1 MYIIKFRCKVWLS
14 SELFTKCVICK
25 YLLNVELNVN
35 VDDEATLTYVRGTN
49 LSYWTVKGHSSAEFR
64 FNSN

>member
-25 YLLNVELNVN
+25 YFLNVELNVN
-35 VDDEATLTYVRGTN
+35 VDDEATLTYVRGTK
-49 LSYWTVKGHSSAEFR
+49 LSY
-64 FNSN
+64 